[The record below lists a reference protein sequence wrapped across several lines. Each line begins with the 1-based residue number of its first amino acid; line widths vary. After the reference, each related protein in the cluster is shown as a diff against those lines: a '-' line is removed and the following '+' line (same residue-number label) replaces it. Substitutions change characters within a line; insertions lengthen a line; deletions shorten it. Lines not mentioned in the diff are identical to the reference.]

1 MRRIYFS
8 CAFAL
13 MLLLLASSLTSHASG
28 DNKSGDAKTGVTKSK
43 EPKLK
48 KGYGRM
54 DVKTSPAGYPLV
66 VDGKDYGITYNPAQ
80 SIDLPAGPHTVEV
93 LFPNRRWSQQVNI
106 VGGKRNCICLN
117 YVKHIITRPCPYP
130 VSVSA
135 PSVVDE
141 GDVITFSSDVSYGG
155 TSPLNYTWTVSPPSA
170 RILSGAG
177 TNAITVDSTGLG
189 KQKVTAILVVDDGS
203 GDSACRQMAQGTVDV
218 TAPPPVLVPPRKFD
232 EFPSVAFDD
241 DKARLDNLAI
251 ELQNAPDAT
260 GYLFVYGGKSSRMG
274 QADRLGARALD
285 YLTKTRGLD
294 SQRIVIVNGGY
305 RETDYYEF
313 WIVPQ
318 GAQPPQ
324 PSPTVQ
330 PSDVRPAPEKT
341 TRPSRRG
348 NGRRRR

>member
-13 MLLLLASSLTSHASG
+13 MLLLVASSMTLHASG
-28 DNKSGDAKTGVTKSK
+28 DTTTKSK

-54 DVKTSPAGYPLV
+54 DVKTSPAGYPLL
-66 VDGKDYGITYNPAQ
+66 VDGKDYGVTYNPAQ
-80 SIDLPAGPHTVEV
+80 SIDVPAGPHTVEV
-93 LFPNRRWSQQVNI
+93 LFPDRRWTQQVNI
-106 VGGKRNCICLN
+106 VAGKRNCICLN
-117 YVKHIITRPCPYP
+117 YVKHVITRPCPYP

-141 GDVITFSSDVSYGG
+141 GDVITFSSDVAYGG
-155 TSPLNYTWTVSPPSA
+155 QSALNYTWTVSPPSA
-170 RILSGAG
+170 RIMSGAG
-177 TNAITVDSTGLG
+177 TNSITVDSTGLG

-203 GDSACRQMAQGTVDV
+203 GDAACRQMAQATVDI
-218 TAPPPVLVPPRKFD
+218 TAPPPPLVPPHKFD

-251 ELQNAPDAT
+251 ELQNSPDAT
-260 GYLFVYGGKSSRMG
+260 GYLFVYSGKTSRVG

-285 YLTKTRGLD
+285 YLTKTRGID
-294 SQRIVIVNGGY
+294 SQRIVVVNGGY

-313 WIVPQ
+313 WTVPQ

-324 PSPTVQ
+324 PSPTVDA
-330 PSDVRPAPEKT
+330 SEVRPAPE
-341 TRPSRRG
+341 RPARRTSRRT
-348 NGRRRR
+348 GRRR

>member
-1 MRRIYFS
+1 MKRIYVS

-13 MLLLLASSLTSHASG
+13 LLLVSCSVAQASG
-28 DNKSGDAKTGVTKSK
+28 DTKTK

-66 VDGKDYGITYNPAQ
+66 VDGKDYGITYNPAE

-93 LFPNRRWSQQVNI
+93 LFPNRRWTQQVNI
-106 VGGKRNCICLN
+106 VAGKRNCICLN

-135 PSVVDE
+135 PSIVDD
-141 GDVITFSSDVSYGG
+141 GDVITFSSDVAYGG
-155 TSPLNYTWTVSPPSA
+155 PSALNYTWTVSPPAA

-177 TNAITVDSTGLG
+177 TNSITVDSTGLG
-189 KQKVTAILVVDDGS
+189 SQKITAILVVDDGS
-203 GDSACRQMAQGTVDV
+203 GDAACRQMAQGTVDI
-218 TAPPPVLVPPRKFD
+218 TPRPVPKIPIRKFD

-251 ELQNAPDAT
+251 ELQNTPDAT
-260 GYLFVYGGKSSRMG
+260 GYLFVYSGRTSRVG

-285 YLTKTRGLD
+285 YLTKTRGID
-294 SQRIVIVNGGY
+294 SQRVVIINGGY
-305 RETDYYEF
+305 RETDFYEF

-318 GAQPPQ
+318 GAEPPQ
-324 PSPTVQ
+324 PSPSLQ
-330 PSDVRPAPEKT
+330 PGEASPAPEKPAR
-341 TRPSRRG
+341 RPSRRA
-348 NGRRRR
+348 RRR